1 MSEPVAPT
9 PETAKLVRKRVWN
22 VADFATYAKM
32 SHRRARRLLK
42 RLDAKH
48 GGQLLMP
55 SEGTNR
61 EFTFY
66 PAVLAK
72 LERELFE
79 PVDSIEFRLDALE
92 EDVAEARRVQK
103 IVAAQTG
110 QNTRDIARL
119 RSRS

>member
-1 MSEPVAPT
+1 MPEPSLA
-9 PETAKLVRKRVWN
+9 RKRVWN

-32 SHRRARRLLK
+32 AHRRARRLLK
-42 RLDAKH
+42 RIDAKH
-48 GGQLLMP
+48 GGQLLIP

-66 PAVLAK
+66 PAVLAR
-72 LERELFE
+72 LEPDLFT
-79 PVDSIEFRLDALE
+79 PVESIEFRLDLIE
-92 EDVAEARRVQK
+92 EDVAEAKRAAK
-103 IVAAQTG
+103 IIAAQTG